1 MTAYKVIA
9 LSNELGIDGFVKLV
23 DSKRTVVPTE
33 TTIRASVQVAASIEG
48 ILNRYAADG
57 WILAA
62 DMTQTAEMLVLSRES
77 A

>member
-1 MTAYKVIA
+1 VTIYKVISLA
-9 LSNELGIDGFVKLV
+9 NELGVDKFVQLV
-23 DSKRTVVPTE
+23 DSKRVVVPT
-33 TTIRASVQVAASIEG
+33 TTTLRASLEVAANIEA

-57 WILAA
+57 WQLAE